1 MSWRSSPFPLLCC
14 QGNGLRHRIDPRSR
28 TMGVSRSPGGTEIGL
43 ELRQAVAR
51 NQDALLLPTGEDVSG
66 HAPVAFARDFS
77 IPSVSDPP
85 TRTGVG
91 RPSWRTAST
100 NRPTDEY
107 PAESRKDTSVNRT
120 RPKAVWK
127 ALQLSQ
133 PVIPGS
139 GPANLPMSICLES
152 GRSLPA
158 RQAFIRFRDDLVRVC
173 TGRPPVRTP

>member
-1 MSWRSSPFPLLCC
+1 MASDTGSI
-14 QGNGLRHRIDPRSR
+14 QGPEPWGSHVPRGERRLGWNSVRPSLGTRTPSFSR
-28 TMGVSRSPGGTEIGL
+28 P
-43 ELRQAVAR
+43 AR
-51 NQDALLLPTGEDVSG
+51 TYSG

-100 NRPTDEY
+100 KRPTDEY

-139 GPANLPMSICLES
+139 GPANLPMSICPES